1 MYMFNYLYM
10 REEFTLG
17 VMLGEGAFCD
27 VKEITAITLKRK
39 AEEEDSDNV
48 VAVADNNK
56 MASYTDEADFPVNL
70 FQNKAEIREYM
81 SQNCMRPNGNE
92 ESGQAARYALKQLKP
107 TDKPTQLYQ
116 GLVDISIEA
125 KFLACL
131 K

>member
-1 MYMFNYLYM
+1 
-10 REEFTLG
+10 
-17 VMLGEGAFCD
+17 MLGEGAFCD

-48 VAVADNNK
+48 AVVA
-56 MASYTDEADFPVNL
+56 ASDVDEADFPVNL

-107 TDKPTQLYQ
+107 TDKPKQLYQ

>member
-1 MYMFNYLYM
+1 
-10 REEFTLG
+10 
-17 VMLGEGAFCD
+17 MLGEGAFCD
-27 VKEITAITLKRK
+27 VKEITAIALKRK

-56 MASYTDEADFPVNL
+56 MASYVDEADFPVNL

-92 ESGQAARYALKQLKP
+92 ESAGQAARYALKQLKP
-107 TDKPTQLYQ
+107 TDKPKHLYQ

>member
-1 MYMFNYLYM
+1 
-10 REEFTLG
+10 
-17 VMLGEGAFCD
+17 MLGEGAFCD

-48 VAVADNNK
+48 AVVA
-56 MASYTDEADFPVNL
+56 ASYVDEADFPVNL

-92 ESGQAARYALKQLKP
+92 ESAGQAARYALKQLKP
-107 TDKPTQLYQ
+107 TDKPKQLYQ

>member
-1 MYMFNYLYM
+1 
-10 REEFTLG
+10 
-17 VMLGEGAFCD
+17 MLGEGAFCD

-48 VAVADNNK
+48 AVVA
-56 MASYTDEADFPVNL
+56 ASCVDEADFPVNL

-107 TDKPTQLYQ
+107 TDKPKQLYQ

>member
-1 MYMFNYLYM
+1 M

-27 VKEITAITLKRK
+27 VKEITAIALKRK

-48 VAVADNNK
+48 VAVAEKNK
-56 MASYTDEADFPVNL
+56 MDDVDEADFPVNL
-70 FQNKAEIREYM
+70 FQNKAAIREYM

-107 TDKPTQLYQ
+107 TDKSKQLYQ

>member
-1 MYMFNYLYM
+1 M

-27 VKEITAITLKRK
+27 VKEITAIALKRK

-48 VAVADNNK
+48 AAVAEKNK
-56 MASYTDEADFPVNL
+56 KDDVDEADFPVNL

-81 SQNCMRPNGNE
+81 SQNCMRPNGNV
-92 ESGQAARYALKQLKP
+92 SGQAARYALKQLKP
-107 TDKPTQLYQ
+107 TDKPKQLYQ